1 MFIRKLILAVVYNFV
16 IYGTALFGIAGTF
29 EWWRAWMFLAAINL
43 ATIWLLVA
51 VLRPQP
57 ELLEERF
64 KGIIQRGQP
73 WSDRAIVLA
82 FLVGYAAVLILTPLD
97 VWRLHLLP
105 KPGIVISTLGF
116 VLTLVAYWI
125 AGLAFKENAFAVPVI
140 KHQVERHHI
149 VVDTGVYATIRHP
162 LYLGVILLLFGMP
175 LWLESYAGALVAIF
189 PSAMLMLRS
198 LVEERFLRRVLP
210 GYDAYSDHVR
220 CRLVPFVW

>member
-1 MFIRKLILAVVYNFV
+1 MFIRKLIVAVTYNLV

-29 EWWRAWMFLAAINL
+29 DWWRAWMLLAAINM

-57 ELLEERF
+57 ELLEDRF

-82 FLVGYAAVLILTPLD
+82 FIVGYATVLILTPLD

-105 KPGIVISTLGF
+105 TPGIVISTLGL

-125 AGLAFKENAFAVPVI
+125 VGLAFKENTFAVPVI
-140 KHQVERHHI
+140 KHQNERHHV
-149 VVDTGVYATIRHP
+149 VVDTGVYAKIRHP
-162 LYLGVILLLFGMP
+162 IYLGVILLSFGIP
-175 LWLESYAGALVAIF
+175 LWLESYAGALAALF
-189 PSAMLMLRS
+189 PAVMLMLRS
-198 LVEERFLRRVLP
+198 LVEERFLCRELA
-210 GYDAYSDHVR
+210 GYDAYSALVR
-220 CRLVPFVW
+220 YRLVPYVW